1 MTAMAF
7 AAAALIGT
15 LARWQLGARLRSP
28 LGTFVANVLGSFAFG
43 LLHGAGSDATVIVGI
58 GGLGAFT
65 TFSALAGELMEMWPR
80 SPSRALAY
88 GSLTLICAV
97 TAALLAI
104 SLS

>member
-7 AAAALIGT
+7 GAVALIGT
-15 LARWQLGARLRSP
+15 LARWQLDSRLKSP
-28 LGTFVANVLGSFAFG
+28 RGTFVANVLGSLALG
-43 LLHGAGSDATVIVGI
+43 LLHDAGSDEMVVVGI

-80 SPSRALAY
+80 SPIRALAY

-97 TAALLAI
+97 AAALLAI
-104 SLS
+104 SLT